1 MASFTDQISQFNP
14 YVSRLPL
21 IQEMASA
28 TQEKQQKYDQGVQ
41 KIQGYV
47 DNIAGMDI
55 MNDTQKEYLQ
65 SKLNELGSRLRTVA
79 AGDFSNAQ
87 LVNSVGGMAG
97 QIIKDPIIQ
106 NAVASTQRARNE
118 LNTANTL
125 YKAGK
130 SSISNV
136 KDIQKKVG
144 NYINSKDVN
153 QSFTDK
159 YVNYVDLNKK
169 NIEIADSLKKTAPE
183 NSKDNPW
190 KTDYLGNTLYYF
202 KDKDGNIKTSTDRNS
217 GGVPQPDAAMKR
229 ITIKGVSAQTMYDAI
244 SSTLTDDDIA
254 QMKINASTHYE
265 GKGADA
271 ILRDYTD
278 GVDLAKKVITD
289 GIRKLNVE
297 LGDPKY
303 TQAEKDEM
311 QAQINKL
318 NNKLTDGSFI
328 KETQDFAKSLENP
341 ANIDKIHY
349 DAYTRNYL
357 NKQAT
362 ILSNQSYKEE
372 LLDSPYQKA
381 YHDDAVLQQKIK
393 VDNWNHQEKLADLR
407 LDAEKLRNQQY
418 EFRITTDQKNKEF
431 QAKYPGIVVE
441 DSPIATNMEVPTLG
455 NVDAVIGQ
463 TLKDKQ
469 TLNNKYTKSLGK
481 DQADLDELYKKYRID
496 PKSVVANE
504 EVKYVQSRDAFENK
518 LVMQNN
524 IKKKVEEGSK
534 AFDAEIDKTLSTMTG
549 VNTYD
554 GKKQLA
560 SAKDLYEVKALVESN
575 RYGGSKGY
583 GGVSSTTGIPSG
595 AGYVPDKLNES
606 SVMNNVGGN
615 STRKAIAVAL
625 IKQFNHETLTP
636 NEKVLV
642 NRSNEITNSIS
653 SKLDDIE
660 KKKIAYQ
667 TKTIARYDPHY
678 QQQLGTIN
686 KANDYD
692 MGMLEQLVGN
702 TISKLEQGQGLDM
715 PSGFKQPSRDGLAKM
730 MAKGADGKLLVSPV
744 IRKNRDGSALVEL
757 HQGSD
762 VEIIPVT
769 ANNLAKYFK
778 KIAVTNPYNEDF
790 YSVAASPFNSTNKS
804 QTGPGDKSA
813 DQVTAAHSGYDI
825 PNLRGT
831 PYEKRVRFDII
842 GDPDNDEVDEI
853 NSKKFAVRFFVQD
866 AKGQWIPDVTTGG
879 YRSAS
884 TIQDYIDN
892 QVGTKTIDQF
902 LKTHNN
908 K

>member
-97 QIIKDPIIQ
+97 QIIKDPLIQ

-144 NYINSKDVN
+144 NYVNSKDVN

-183 NSKDNPW
+183 NSRDNYY
-190 KTDYLGNTLYYF
+190 KTDYLGQTIYYF
-202 KDKDGNIKTSTDRNS
+202 KDKNGDYVKNSDGTIKVSTDKSS
-217 GGVPQPDAAMKR
+217 GGVPELDKAMKKV
-229 ITIKGVSAQTMYDAI
+229 TIKGVSAQTMYDAI
-244 SSTLTDDDIA
+244 SSNLTDDDLA
-254 QMKINASTHYE
+254 QMRINASAHYE
-265 GKGADA
+265 GKGADS
-271 ILRDYTD
+271 ILRDYVD
-278 GVDLAKKVITD
+278 GVDLAKTVIKD

-372 LLDSPYQKA
+372 LLDNPYQKA
-381 YHDDAVLQQKIK
+381 YHDDAVLQQTIIRDNQNRQKDVADIK
-393 VDNWNHQEKLADLR
+393 YKYDALA
-407 LDAEKLRNQQY
+407 NQKY
-418 EFRITTDQKNKEF
+418 EFKLTTDQKNKEF

-455 NVDAVIGQ
+455 NVDVVIGQ
-463 TLKDKQ
+463 TIKDQQ

-534 AFDAEIDKTLSTMTG
+534 VFDKKIDVALEKVKG
-549 VNTYD
+549 VNDINGKPLFTAKEIYD
-554 GKKQLA
+554 VDGLLSK
-560 SAKDLYEVKALVESN
+560 YYTVKTVAAGV
-575 RYGGSKGY
+575 
-583 GGVSSTTGIPSG
+583 GGVSFINSFDEAGFRKSIGNNPS
-595 AGYVPDKLNES
+595 NI
-606 SVMNNVGGN
+606 
-615 STRKAIAVAL
+615 AIAD
-625 IKQFNHETLTP
+625 
-636 NEKVLV
+636 VLV
-642 NRSNEITNSIS
+642 
-653 SKLDDIE
+653 
-660 KKKIAYQ
+660 KKIKGGTLLPKEKIIADRMIEIHREVAKSLGPIQKEKFDYQ

-715 PSGFKQPSRDGLAKM
+715 PSGFDQPTRDGLSKM